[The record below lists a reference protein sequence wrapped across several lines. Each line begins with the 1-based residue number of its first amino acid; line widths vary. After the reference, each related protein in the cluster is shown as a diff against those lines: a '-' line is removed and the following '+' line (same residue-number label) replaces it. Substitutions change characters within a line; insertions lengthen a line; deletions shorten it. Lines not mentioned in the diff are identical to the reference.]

1 MEEVQKK
8 QSISLS
14 EVKEI
19 LGKVDVEEMDQ
30 IQRWTYDYVSKFITI
45 DAKAAK
51 DMKKQLIKDC
61 ELTEDE
67 AVEIVNIRPTSMAEL
82 RSFTFGWKK
91 LILAETLEKILKII
105 QVYT

>member
-8 QSISLS
+8 QAISLS
-14 EVKEI
+14 EVKDI

-30 IQRWTYDYVSKFITI
+30 IQRWTYDYVSKFSPI
-45 DAKAAK
+45 DVKDAK

-105 QVYT
+105 QEHS